1 LLSSDLNTSFNV
13 AAKHLFR
20 HLHEPRALRR
30 NPLVRHFFESP
41 AIDGL
46 GHVRERAA
54 LDRIHNLVRQG
65 AEHCRDADLMAGK
78 DEFAA
83 RQYAIVTQ
91 CLEQRPIREIAAALG
106 ISYQYCYR
114 ERAKICRRVARYIC
128 ECSDA
133 AAPGYLPELNE
144 FQILMDR
151 TIHRAAFAEMS
162 AAFREC
168 DDLIRVAPSA
178 QQKIEALRTSAF
190 ISIGFGNIKR
200 ARDAYAMAQ
209 VEAVPV

>member
-1 LLSSDLNTSFNV
+1 LELFGLEDVALLGSDSNTSFDVAANV

-20 HLHEPRALRR
+20 HLHEPRALRK
-30 NPLVRHFFESP
+30 NPLVRHFFESS

-46 GHVRERAA
+46 GHVRERVV

-65 AEHCRDADLMAGK
+65 AELCRSADLKAGK
-78 DEFAA
+78 DERAL
-83 RQYAIVTQ
+83 RQYAIITLQ

-128 ECSDA
+128 ECCDG
-133 AAPGYLPELNE
+133 AAPDYLPELDE

-151 TIHRAAFAEMS
+151 TMHRATLAEMS
-162 AAFREC
+162 AAFRDC
-168 DDLIRVAPSA
+168 DELIRIAPSA
-178 QQKIEALRTSAF
+178 QQKIEA
-190 ISIGFGNIKR
+190 
-200 ARDAYAMAQ
+200 
-209 VEAVPV
+209 